1 MAHRLLI
8 PLAALLA
15 FASPARAEI
24 TFAQAPDSPLG
35 SAFAARLTGDITAED
50 YWALRDRVGQAGQAR
65 VRQMQLNSTG
75 GDLEAALAIGRLM
88 REMSF
93 DSLVLPRG
101 ACHSACVFVLAAG
114 VDKVVKGEV
123 GIHRPYFPQ
132 IAAAEVA
139 PALRAVKAEAE
150 AYLDEMNIPTRL
162 VEDMFSVDPAAM
174 RILTE
179 AELGAYR
186 LNSQDYVVRE
196 QETQSLA
203 AQNGMTREAYEIFRQ
218 DLNYSCTI
226 FTGQPVPLEACVREV
241 AARHGIAL

>member
-1 MAHRLLI
+1 
-8 PLAALLA
+8 
-15 FASPARAEI
+15 
-24 TFAQAPDSPLG
+24 
-35 SAFAARLTGDITAED
+35 
-50 YWALRDRVGQAGQAR
+50 
-65 VRQMQLNSTG
+65 
-75 GDLEAALAIGRLM
+75 M

-101 ACHSACVFVLAAG
+101 VCHSACVFVLAAG

-162 VEDMFSVDPAAM
+162 VEEMFSVDPAAIQ
-174 RILTE
+174 ILTE

-186 LNSQDYVVRE
+186 LNSEDYVMRE
-196 QETQSLA
+196 QRSQRNA
-203 AQNGMTREAYEIFRQ
+203 VQNGMTREAYEIFRQ

-226 FTGQPVPLEACVREV
+226 FTGQPAPMAACVREV
-241 AARHGIAL
+241 AARHGIPL

>member
-15 FASPARAEI
+15 FASPARTEI

-65 VRQMQLNSTG
+65 VGQMQLNSTG

-132 IAAAEVA
+132 IAAAEVG

-186 LNSQDYVVRE
+186 LNSED
-196 QETQSLA
+196 
-203 AQNGMTREAYEIFRQ
+203 
-218 DLNYSCTI
+218 
-226 FTGQPVPLEACVREV
+226 
-241 AARHGIAL
+241 

>member
-1 MAHRLLI
+1 MTHRLLI

-15 FASPARAEI
+15 CAPAAMAEI
-24 TFAQAPDSPLG
+24 TFAQADDSPLG
-35 SAFAARLTGDITAED
+35 SAFAARLTGEITAAD
-50 YWALRDRVGQAGQAR
+50 YWALRDKVDQAR
-65 VRQMQLNSTG
+65 QAQVRQMQLNSTG

-114 VDKVVKGEV
+114 VNKVVKGEV

-132 IAAAEVA
+132 IAAAQVG
-139 PALRAVKAEAE
+139 PALRSVKAEAE
-150 AYLDEMNIPTRL
+150 AYVDEMNIPTRL
-162 VEDMFSVDPAAM
+162 VEDMFSVDPATM

-179 AELGAYR
+179 DELGTYR
-186 LNSQDYVVRE
+186 LNSEDYVMRE
-196 QETQSLA
+196 QRSQRYA
-203 AQNGMTREAYEIFRQ
+203 AEHGMTREAYEIFRQ

-226 FTGQPVPLEACVREV
+226 FTGQPIPMEACVRGV
-241 AARHGIAL
+241 AARHGVPL